1 MFTLF
6 QSSSKNST
14 KITFE
19 DIQYALKHKSDFIII
34 NTLSVTEQN
43 CLILN
48 TIPYDTEERVMNE
61 LLNNYTTKEKRIII
75 YGKNT
80 NDDTVEKKQN
90 QIRGLGFTE
99 VYVYMGGMF
108 EWMLLQDIYG
118 HSEFPTTSKVLDILK
133 YRGGSKFYNI
143 VH

>member
-6 QSSSKNST
+6 QSSSNNSK

-19 DIQYALKHKSDFIII
+19 DIQYAIKHKDDFIII

-80 NDDTVEKKQN
+80 NDDTVEKKQI

-133 YRGGSKFYNI
+133 YRGKKIFIPN
-143 VH
+143 

>member
-1 MFTLF
+1 
-6 QSSSKNST
+6 
-14 KITFE
+14 
-19 DIQYALKHKSDFIII
+19 
-34 NTLSVTEQN
+34 
-43 CLILN
+43 LN

>member
-6 QSSSKNST
+6 QSTSKNSK

-19 DIQYALKHKSDFIII
+19 DIQYAIKHKDDFIII

-133 YRGGSKFYNI
+133 YRGKKIFIPN
-143 VH
+143 